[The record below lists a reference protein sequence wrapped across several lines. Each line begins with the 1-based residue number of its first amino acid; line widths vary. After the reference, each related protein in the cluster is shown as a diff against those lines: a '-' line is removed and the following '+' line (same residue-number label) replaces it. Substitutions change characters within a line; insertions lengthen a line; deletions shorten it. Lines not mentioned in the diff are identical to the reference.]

1 MFKHLRAALLT
12 GGALVLAPAAAHAQA
27 AQQTTAGTVVTNQA
41 TASYTVNGTTQT
53 ASSNVATFLVDLKVV
68 FTTTTAQT
76 ANTQVNL
83 GQTGAVATFTV
94 TNKTNGTQD
103 FLLDPD
109 QQNLSLGILPG
120 TDNFDMLN
128 MHAYVDKN
136 GNGVYDPGVDTA
148 TYIDEL
154 APDQSATV
162 FLVADVP
169 NTPGANL
176 AFVSMHVTAAAGG
189 TAGTQGAALVPTDL
203 AVLNTDNK
211 VDVVFADDDSD
222 GLYAGDIARNGQGRA
237 YAAFEVGVR
246 NVALSVL
253 KTSRVISDGVNT
265 LNPKALPGAVV
276 EYCLTVNNAT
286 LTTPATNV
294 TLTDVIPANTTYVP
308 GSISIGAIGAAGIC
322 LTGGVPQSDDPNATV
337 AAGTAH
343 GSFTSSSKTVT
354 AVFPT
359 VAGGTSL
366 AASFR
371 VTIN

>member
-1 MFKHLRAALLT
+1 MKKHHRLLLLGSAA
-12 GGALVLAPAAAHAQA
+12 AALAPAAAHAQA
-27 AQQTTAGTVVTNQA
+27 AQQTTAGTAVNNQA
-41 TASYTVNGTTQT
+41 TASYTVNGTAQTTQ
-53 ASSNVATFLVDLKVV
+53 SNVATFVVDRKVV

-109 QQNLSLGILPG
+109 QQNISVGVLPG
-120 TDNFDMLN
+120 TDNFDMSN
-128 MHAYVDKN
+128 MRAFVDKN

-148 TYIDEL
+148 TWIDEL
-154 APDQSATV
+154 APDASATV

-189 TAGTQGAALVPTDL
+189 TAGTQGSALVPTDL
-203 AVLNTDNK
+203 SVLNSDST

-222 GLYAGDIARNGQGRA
+222 GAFPGDVARNGQGRA

-253 KTSRVISDGVNT
+253 KTSKVISDGVNVA
-265 LNPKALPGAVV
+265 NPKALPGAVV
-276 EYCLTVNNAT
+276 EYCLTASNAT
-286 LTTPATNV
+286 LTTAASNV

-308 GSISIGAIGAAGIC
+308 GSIQMGAIGAAGVC
-322 LTGGVPQSDDPNATV
+322 LTGGVAQSDDPNATV
-337 AAGTAH
+337 PAGTAH
-343 GSFTSSSKTVT
+343 GSFNTASKTVT

-359 VAGGTSL
+359 LAGGTSL
-366 AASFR
+366 ATSFR
-371 VTIN
+371 VTVN